1 MKFFSLF
8 DPKSEFDFIGK
19 LPVTTKIGFLVP
31 VVSIVSILVLG
42 IPWGLDFQGGTEMQV
57 KFDKPITTGEVRDL
71 LTSINFEKSQI
82 QRYGADETNE
92 LLIRVERI
100 TSITDE
106 NIKRVDSVLKE
117 RFESDLRLG
126 AQKDASA
133 VLVEFKL
140 EDGDRMTITLP
151 EPVRAPNITDEE
163 AIAPNAGQRA
173 LEAQEAALSKI
184 LDESSGLKL
193 RRTKRTG
200 EAEANI
206 DDAITRD
213 EPYQATVKY
222 LVHFRGV
229 SADIERA
236 LHDKFGGAEI
246 RRVDFVD
253 ATVAKQLQT
262 DGAFAVL
269 IALLFILLYV
279 AIRFDIFFSPGAV
292 LALAHD
298 ALGAIL
304 VFTIFR
310 VEFDLPSVAALLTV
324 VGYSINNT
332 IVIYDRVRETL
343 PNDPAKPL
351 TEDQVKGFL
360 NKAINDTWS
369 RTVNTTLTTLMA
381 CIALAVFGTSV
392 VRNFAIVL
400 MVGFSFGAF
409 TSVFLAPGIYL
420 FFRRNFHNQEAV
432 VASSTSGLTRE
443 DKARGVV

>member
-8 DPKSEFDFIGK
+8 DPASEFDFVGK
-19 LPVTTKIGFLVP
+19 MSITTKIGFLIPTVSLL
-31 VVSIVSILVLG
+31 SIVVLG

-57 KFDKPITTGEVRDL
+57 KFDKPVTTAEVRDL
-71 LTSINFEKSQI
+71 LSTMNFAKSQI
-82 QRYGADETNE
+82 QRYGAEDKNE

-106 NIKRVDSVLKE
+106 NVKRVESTLKE
-117 RFESDLRLG
+117 RFESELRLG
-126 AQKDASA
+126 GDKDASMMS
-133 VLVEFKL
+133 VEFKV
-140 EDGDRMTITLP
+140 EDGDRMIITLP
-151 EPVRAPNITDEE
+151 EPKRAPNITDEE
-163 AIAPNAGQRA
+163 AVAPNAGQRA
-173 LEAQEAALSKI
+173 LEAQESALAKM

-193 RRTKRTG
+193 RRTKRAG
-200 EAEANI
+200 EKEANI

-213 EPYQATVKY
+213 EPYQGTVKY

-236 LHDKFGGAEI
+236 LNEKFGGAEV

-253 ATVAKQLQT
+253 AQVAKQLQT

-292 LALAHD
+292 LALGHD
-298 ALGAIL
+298 ALGALL
-304 VFTIFR
+304 VFSVFR
-310 VEFDLPSVAALLTV
+310 VQFDLPSVAALLTV

-343 PNDPAKPL
+343 PTDPKTPL
-351 TEDQVKGFL
+351 TDDDVKRYL

-369 RTVNTTLTTLMA
+369 RTVNTTLTTLMTCA
-381 CIALAVFGTSV
+381 ALVIFGTSV

-400 MVGFSFGAF
+400 MVGFSLGAF
-409 TSVFLAPGIYL
+409 TSVFLAPAIYL
-420 FFRRNFHNQEAV
+420 FFRRNFHNPDAAPV
-432 VASSTSGLTRE
+432 SSAGGLTRE